1 MMEGYHVS
9 VLFDEV
15 LEGIGSVGDGYLLD
29 CTLGDGGHSL
39 EILKRGGK
47 IIGLDVDPEALERT
61 RKRFLDEGI
70 EQSRFVLIQGNFR
83 DLENLIQP
91 ASTSRRR
98 GEQADTARFRIK
110 AVLFDL
116 GVSTLQLVSPE
127 RGFSFMREGSLDMRM
142 DPTLGVTAL
151 DLIKTLT
158 KGELENVFSKMGE
171 EKHSRRL
178 SDAVFRSSGVIKT
191 TTDLSRLVESVVGRQ
206 GKINPAT
213 KIFQALRI
221 VVNDELGAI
230 TDGLEQAI
238 NVLDDKGKILVIS
251 FHSLED
257 RIVKNMFR
265 DWESNGRGRVLTKK
279 PIIPA
284 DREINMNT
292 KSRSAK
298 LRIFEKNNL

>member
-9 VLFDEV
+9 VLLDEV

-39 EILKRGGK
+39 EVLKRGGK
-47 IIGLDVDPEALERT
+47 IVGLDVDPEALERS

-83 DLENLIQP
+83 DLKNLIL
-91 ASTSRRR
+91 
-98 GEQADTARFRIK
+98 EQADTVKFKIK

-116 GVSTLQLVSPE
+116 GVSTLQLWSPE
-127 RGFSFMREGSLDMRM
+127 RGFSFMREGPLDMRM

-158 KGELENVFSKMGE
+158 KGELENVFSKLGE

-178 SDAVFRSSGVIKT
+178 SDIIFRSSGVIQT

-230 TDGLEQAI
+230 ADGLEQGI
-238 NVLDDKGKILVIS
+238 DILSERGRMLVIS

-257 RIVKNMFR
+257 RIVKNSFK
-265 DWESNGRGRVLTKK
+265 DWASKGEGKILTKK
-279 PIIPA
+279 PVVPNI
-284 DREINMNT
+284 EEMNMNT
-292 KSRSAK
+292 KARSAK
-298 LRIFEKNNL
+298 LRIFEKN